1 LLDAAI
7 SNWEAIATKFGT
19 DAIKD
24 SSTRA
29 RYMAHIKEIS
39 NQVRQEVDSGNMTVQ
54 DGAAYCNQL
63 RDKLFI
69 EYRKYTSAV
78 GVAQAAQLKLNARGF
93 DYYLDRYAQR
103 DFQKDFTDLTEQE
116 RGTIYYEVIKSAG
129 RGNETV
135 NAKIKTLRVR
145 GSVFLVVTAI
155 LVTGEVI
162 GAKNKV
168 KELAR
173 QGSIIA
179 GGMIG
184 GGIAGFGVSF
194 MCGPAEPLCALAL
207 VYIGSNVGGIAGEVA
222 NDAYQEELDEF
233 MRWMKK

>member
-1 LLDAAI
+1 
-7 SNWEAIATKFGT
+7 
-19 DAIKD
+19 
-24 SSTRA
+24 
-29 RYMAHIKEIS
+29 
-39 NQVRQEVDSGNMTVQ
+39 
-54 DGAAYCNQL
+54 
-63 RDKLFI
+63 
-69 EYRKYTSAV
+69 
-78 GVAQAAQLKLNARGF
+78 
-93 DYYLDRYAQR
+93 
-103 DFQKDFTDLTEQE
+103 
-116 RGTIYYEVIKSAG
+116 
-129 RGNETV
+129 
-135 NAKIKTLRVR
+135 VR

-194 MCGPAEPLCALAL
+194 VCGPAEPLCALAL

-233 MRWMKK
+233 MRWVKK